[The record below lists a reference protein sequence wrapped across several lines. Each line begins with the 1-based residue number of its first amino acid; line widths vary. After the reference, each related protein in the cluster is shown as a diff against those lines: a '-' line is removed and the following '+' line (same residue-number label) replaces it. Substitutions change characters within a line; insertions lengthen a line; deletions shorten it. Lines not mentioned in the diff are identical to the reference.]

1 MTNTKKQRATAQAS
15 SSVKRSKEVSV
26 APALGA
32 YSEVG
37 KLRKVL
43 VCHPGL
49 AHLRLTPENAS
60 TLLFDD
66 VIWVQEAQNQH
77 YEFAQLMRN
86 RDIEVLEFHELLA
99 DVLQAVDARAWLLDR
114 KIQPD
119 TVPLLG
125 IHELRAWLDEMPAQE
140 LAERL
145 IGGITISEIPIA
157 PYSRYSSYLDPI
169 RFVVQPL
176 PNTMFTRDTSCWIYG
191 GVTLN
196 PMYWAARRQET
207 LLMAA
212 IYKFH
217 PHFAKNEFTV
227 WFGDGE
233 TDHHAATVEG
243 GDVMPI
249 GDGVVL
255 IGMGERTTPEA
266 VFQIAKSLFAHQA
279 AERVIG
285 CVFPRTRAAMHLDT
299 VFTLCDRDLAN
310 VYQAGVDLIR
320 PFTIRPAENG
330 ELDMRPEERPFLE
343 VVREALKL
351 KKLRVVTTGGD
362 TFEQE
367 REQWDD
373 GNNVVALEPGV
384 VVAYNRNVYTNTK
397 LRKEGIEVITI
408 DGSELGR
415 GRGGGHCMTC
425 PILRDPAD

>member
-1 MTNTKKQRATAQAS
+1 MNDVKKRRSTSQAATN
-15 SSVKRSKEVSV
+15 VKRSQEVS
-26 APALGA
+26 PMPTLGA

-43 VCHPGL
+43 VCRPGL

-77 YEFAQLMRN
+77 HEFTQLMRN
-86 RDIEVLEFHELLA
+86 RGIEVLEFHDLLA
-99 DVLQAVDARAWLLDR
+99 TTLEDVEARAWLLNR
-114 KIQPD
+114 KITPD
-119 TVPLLG
+119 TVPLIG
-125 IHELRAWLDEMPAQE
+125 IGALRAWLDEMPAKE

-145 IGGITISEIPIA
+145 IGGITISEIPVET
-157 PYSRYSSYLDPI
+157 YTRFSSHLDPI
-169 RFVVQPL
+169 RFIVQPL
-176 PNTMFTRDTSCWIYG
+176 PNTLFTRDTSCWIYG

-196 PMYWAARRQET
+196 PMYWPARRQET

-212 IYKFH
+212 IYQFH
-217 PHFAKNEFTV
+217 PDFKDGDFTV

-233 TDHHAATVEG
+233 TDRHAATVEG

-249 GDGVVL
+249 GNGVVL

-266 VFQIAKSLFAHQA
+266 VFQIAQSLFAQEA
-279 AERVIG
+279 AEHVVA
-285 CVFPRTRAAMHLDT
+285 CAFPKTRAAMHLDT

-310 VYQAGVDLIR
+310 VYQDGVDQIR
-320 PFTIRPAENG
+320 PFSIRPTENG
-330 ELDMRPEERPFLE
+330 GLDMRPDERSFLE

-425 PILRDPAD
+425 PILRDPVD

>member
-1 MTNTKKQRATAQAS
+1 
-15 SSVKRSKEVSV
+15 
-26 APALGA
+26 
-32 YSEVG
+32 
-37 KLRKVL
+37 
-43 VCHPGL
+43 
-49 AHLRLTPENAS
+49 
-60 TLLFDD
+60 
-66 VIWVQEAQNQH
+66 
-77 YEFAQLMRN
+77 
-86 RDIEVLEFHELLA
+86 
-99 DVLQAVDARAWLLDR
+99 
-114 KIQPD
+114 
-119 TVPLLG
+119 
-125 IHELRAWLDEMPAQE
+125 MPAQE

-145 IGGITISEIPIA
+145 IGGIATSEIPIE
-157 PYSRYSSYLDPI
+157 PYTRFSSHLDPI
-169 RFVVQPL
+169 RFIVQPL
-176 PNTMFTRDTSCWIYG
+176 PNTFFTRDTSCWIYG

-196 PMYWAARRQET
+196 PMYWPARRQET

-212 IYKFH
+212 IYQFH
-217 PHFAKNEFTV
+217 PDFKDGDFKV
-227 WFGDGE
+227 WFGDRE

-249 GDGVVL
+249 GHGVVL

-266 VFQIAKSLFAHQA
+266 VFQIAQSLFAQEA
-279 AERVIG
+279 AEHVVA
-285 CVFPRTRAAMHLDT
+285 CAFPKTRAAMHLDT

-320 PFTIRPAENG
+320 PFSIRPTENG
-330 ELDMRPEERPFLE
+330 GLDMRPDERSFLE

-425 PILRDPAD
+425 PILRDPVD